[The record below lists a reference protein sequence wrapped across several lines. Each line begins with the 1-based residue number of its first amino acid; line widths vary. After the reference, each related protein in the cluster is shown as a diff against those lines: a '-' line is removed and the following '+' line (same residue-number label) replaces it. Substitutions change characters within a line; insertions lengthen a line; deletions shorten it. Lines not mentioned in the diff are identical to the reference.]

1 MNHKNKHGQRR
12 PVKTR
17 GTSRKNKNRRRK
29 IERNISNIKKK
40 NEKKRKGKANNG
52 RKQSKKKKKKERK
65 ILKKIGYKTMPS
77 KEILN
82 KLSCVE
88 RAIEYGL
95 EKCGEKIFQEI

>member
-1 MNHKNKHGQRR
+1 MS
-12 PVKTR
+12 

-29 IERNISNIKKK
+29 IKRNWSKIKKK
-40 NEKKRKGKANNG
+40 NEKKRKEKSNKG
-52 RKQSKKKKKKERK
+52 RKQSKKEKKKERK
-65 ILKKIGYKTMPS
+65 ILKKIGYKAMPS

-95 EKCGEKIFQEI
+95 EMCGENIFQELIR